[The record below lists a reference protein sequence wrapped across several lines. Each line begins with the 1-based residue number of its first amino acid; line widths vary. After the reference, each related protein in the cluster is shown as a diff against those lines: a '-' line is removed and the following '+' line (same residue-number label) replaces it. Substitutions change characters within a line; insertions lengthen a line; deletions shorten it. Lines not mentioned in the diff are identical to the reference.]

1 MVVTSKRLVAEAH
14 AVGAAD
20 VDERHIAYLCRQGVL
35 PHAKRARGVNG
46 GWAYP
51 AITPL
56 QLRAYLP
63 LRRHMSLKDAGFML
77 WLDGFQV
84 DPELPQ
90 ATMVA
95 YLSKAAHHWRAE
107 LAKHGSRSDLVDT
120 IGDVLAK
127 ARSKA
132 PIPHIVDMPLE
143 ERRLAYRWMAE
154 QMVAGET
161 TDDAGVLAFERAI
174 GRRDKNGVLYPEF
187 ADDADFPGDLPQTD
201 PETLLAAA
209 QGATR
214 LELEFMRRVVHM
226 QVVYGPIMLRQLA
239 WEMKSASPFFQI
251 VTAFP
256 QQEPKLLTG
265 IVAAGLA
272 RLSAKRDQAGYEAD
286 LQIHCDNI
294 ETGKVG
300 LGLLEDFKDAT
311 FLDALPEI
319 DRLRVALELRRRER
333 AQAA

>member
-1 MVVTSKRLVAEAH
+1 LFMVVTTTTLVAEAH
-14 AVGAAD
+14 KAGAPD
-20 VDERHIAYLCRQGVL
+20 VDGRDISYMCRQGVL
-35 PHAKRARGVNG
+35 PHAKRTPGVNG

-63 LRRHMSLKDAGFML
+63 LRQRMSLKDARFML

-84 DPELPQ
+84 DPELPR

-107 LAKHGSRSDLVDT
+107 LGKHGSRSDLAHT

-143 ERRLAYRWMAE
+143 ERRLAYRWLAE
-154 QMVAGET
+154 QMVVGET

-187 ADDADFPGDLPQTD
+187 ADDADFPGDLPHTD
-201 PETLLAAA
+201 PETLLVAA

-214 LELEFMRRVVHM
+214 VELEFMRRVVHM

-239 WEMKSASPFFQI
+239 WEMKSASPFFQM

-256 QQEPKLLTG
+256 QQEPKLLIG

-272 RLSAKRDQAGYEAD
+272 SLSAKRGQDGYEAD
-286 LQIHCDNI
+286 LQTHCENL

-300 LGLLEDFKDAT
+300 LGLLEEFKDAAFVDT
-311 FLDALPEI
+311 LPEI
-319 DRLRVALELRRRER
+319 DRVRVALELRR